1 MGETRQKLGMT
12 GSVAR
17 VTPAPALRQSVASP
31 ASGHSTQDEEEE
43 LAPLETSSKLPA
55 GQVHSFASVA
65 KEDLPSGQTAHSS
78 GVAQY
83 RRTGQVHMSLLE
95 APATDDVPSG
105 HAVHWSGIVRSVEAP
120 YVPAMQS
127 KAQPAKLLVMLPVVC
142 IHLPSG
148 QT

>member
-31 ASGHSTQDEEEE
+31 ASGHSTQDEEE
-43 LAPLETSSKLPA
+43 LPLTTSSKLPA
-55 GQVHSFASVA
+55 GQ
-65 KEDLPSGQTAHSS
+65 T
-78 GVAQY
+78 
-83 RRTGQVHMSLLE
+83 HMSLLE